1 MSGWTCVRVMHIH
14 VLSALCISSDMYV
27 CTVTVSLCKCV
38 CHPYKAV
45 YPGSGSSH
53 CCSAVKHQND
63 PCLLVGDSQS
73 SVAT

>member
-1 MSGWTCVRVMHIH
+1 MYTCNSV
-14 VLSALCISSDMYV
+14 LCISNDMYM
-27 CTVTVSLCKCV
+27 CTVSLCKCV

-53 CCSAVKHQND
+53 CCSAVMHQND

-73 SVAT
+73 QVATQHKQVIVEGMK